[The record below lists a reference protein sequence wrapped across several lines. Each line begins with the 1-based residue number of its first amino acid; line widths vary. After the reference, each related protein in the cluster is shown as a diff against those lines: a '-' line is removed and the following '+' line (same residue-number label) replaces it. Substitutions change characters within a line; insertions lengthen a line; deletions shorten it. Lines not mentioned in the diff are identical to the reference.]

1 MHDSKHRRD
10 HEHYNNERC
19 DHETSTTNVAH
30 YQKYGIHFQFPSSWK
45 LEEQV
50 SDEDVTITV
59 QSSGTSFWT
68 AVIFTSQP
76 DPEEVLDAAV
86 AAFEQDYEDVEV
98 STVVCS
104 FCGVPALGRDLDFVC
119 YDLINSATLRAFQ
132 TSEQTILVLHQG
144 TDHELK
150 STRELLAS
158 ISLSMRF
165 TDDEELERELD

>member
-1 MHDSKHRRD
+1 MHDSNQRCD

-19 DHETSTTNVAH
+19 DHQTSMTDVAL
-30 YQKYGIHFQFPSSWK
+30 YQNYGIQFQFPSSWK
-45 LEEQV
+45 LDEQI
-50 SDEDVTITV
+50 SEDDVTITV

-68 AVIFTSQP
+68 AVIFMSQP
-76 DPEEVLDAAV
+76 EPEEVLDAAV